1 MLKNKKNNLTL
12 IRKRYA
18 EYTTTECTPYK
29 DCSAHDA
36 AQSAL
41 DTANAELETATTNYK
56 NAVELQNS
64 LKEEQS
70 TATKMM
76 DNYKSVYDVMSSVGP
91 SVANPQNMVGLSGI
105 IDCICNYGSSVEEAY
120 NQAVN
125 EVSRCEQEVIK
136 CQKAVER
143 AKTKLANTPCVWG
156 CR

>member
-1 MLKNKKNNLTL
+1 MLKNIKNNSTL
-12 IRKRYA
+12 IRKRQV
-18 EYTTTECTPYK
+18 EYMTPQCTPYK

-36 AQSAL
+36 AAAAL
-41 DTANAELETATTNYK
+41 DTANTELETANTNYK